1 MIESGKNN
9 LQIEA
14 SNMIKSLKRLKRIIL
29 NDF

>member
-1 MIESGKNN
+1 MAESGKNN